1 MAKRIYPFLP
11 ISWLTSFE
19 YDNKKYVK
27 SIACPVLVAHSRSD
41 DIIPFDEGREIFD
54 AAPKT
59 KQFLELRGGHNDGFM
74 ISDPTYA
81 DGLRSFIHGNLE

>member
-1 MAKRIYPFLP
+1 LANFFRIRHQK
-11 ISWLTSFE
+11 IC
-19 YDNKKYVK
+19 K
-27 SIACPVLVAHSRSD
+27 SIACPVLVAHSKSD